1 MTIPNHPNQPRQQ
14 ILADQRQSRMGHAFA
29 LEGLS
34 DFLGTMDSP
43 HMSYGID
50 TDILFSIVATAHHSE
65 TLIVWNRSKKQKYM
79 ADFQYIFLA

>member
-1 MTIPNHPNQPRQQ
+1 
-14 ILADQRQSRMGHAFA
+14 MGHAFA

-65 TLIVWNRSKKQKYM
+65 TPIVWNRSKKQKYM
-79 ADFQYIFLA
+79 ADFQYIFLAWLAYPDFLSLTNLTPHI